1 MTQPR
6 STRSNYFI
14 QAGLQ
19 IKFTFVLVMIVLLVA
34 TITFFNLY
42 IIGDYVVQ
50 NTNTVM
56 ELRDMQ
62 SFLTTVFSIVGWRI
76 VTLGVVCFLIIT
88 IIGIFYSHQFAGP
101 SYKLEK
107 CLKEISQGNLSFNIK
122 LRGGDALH
130 NVADSV
136 NFLVD
141 QFRGIVGKSRELS
154 SAIRSNC
161 EALSKE
167 ANEEVVGDLLKQA
180 EELED
185 LLAGF
190 HLTREEVQSSIS
202 SSEDLEKDEEEE
214 DAGESSP

>member
-1 MTQPR
+1 MSQSR
-6 STRSNYFI
+6 ATRSNYFI

-19 IKFTFVLVMIVLLVA
+19 IKFTFVLILIVLLVG

-42 IIGDYVVQ
+42 IIGDYVVE

-56 ELRDMQ
+56 ELRDMR

-76 VTLGVVCFLIIT
+76 ITLGVVSFLIIT

-101 SYKLEK
+101 SFKLEK
-107 CLKEISQGNLSFNIK
+107 CLREISRGNLSFSIK

-136 NFLVD
+136 NYLVD
-141 QFRGIVGKSRELS
+141 QFRSVIGKSRELS
-154 SAIRSNC
+154 SIIRKHS
-161 EALSKE
+161 ETLQEKADSQELDE
-167 ANEEVVGDLLKQA
+167 LLAKVS
-180 EELED
+180 ELED

-190 HLTREEVQSSIS
+190 HLTREEVDHSQSN
-202 SSEDLEKDEEEE
+202 EES
-214 DAGESSP
+214 A